1 MCSSDLVFV
10 RAAVR
15 AAELHLAAGN
25 SWRARRLAQ
34 RALDA
39 DGWSESAHRVLIGA
53 ALSDGDHGGT
63 LHALD
68 ECEAMLDDLG
78 VDLAPETEMLRE
90 RIRSSAWPRAVAAT
104 A

>member
-1 MCSSDLVFV
+1 V

-25 SWRARRLAQ
+25 TWRARRLAQ
-34 RALDA
+34 RALDE

-53 ALSDGDHGGT
+53 ALADGDHGGT

-68 ECEAMLDDLG
+68 ACEAMLDDLG
-78 VDLAPETEMLRE
+78 VEVAPETAILRE
-90 RIRSSAWPRAVAAT
+90 RIRSSSWPRPLAAT